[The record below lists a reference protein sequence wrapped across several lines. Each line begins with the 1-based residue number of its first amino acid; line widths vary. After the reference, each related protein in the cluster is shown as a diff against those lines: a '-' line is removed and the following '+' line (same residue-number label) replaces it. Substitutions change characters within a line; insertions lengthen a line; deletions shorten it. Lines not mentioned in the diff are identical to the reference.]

1 MKHRLLALVA
11 AGALAVSLTP
21 LAAAPAEAAP
31 ARYKNCT
38 ALNKA
43 YKHGVGKKGAKDRV
57 RGKTKP
63 VTTFKIDTALY
74 TANRHLD
81 GDKDGVSCEK
91 K

>member
-1 MKHRLLALVA
+1 MKHRLLAVVA

-21 LAAAPAEAAP
+21 LAAAPAGAAP

-57 RGKTKP
+57 KGKTKP

-81 GDKDGVSCEK
+81 GDKDGVACEK

>member
-1 MKHRLLALVA
+1 MKQRLLAGVA
-11 AGALAVSLTP
+11 AGALAVSLLP

-31 ARYKNCT
+31 VRYKNCT

-43 YKHGVGKKGAKDRV
+43 YAHGVGKTGAKDRV

-63 VTTFKIDTALY
+63 VTTFKINTALY
-74 TANRHLD
+74 TANKHLD
-81 GDKDGVSCEK
+81 GDKDGVACEK